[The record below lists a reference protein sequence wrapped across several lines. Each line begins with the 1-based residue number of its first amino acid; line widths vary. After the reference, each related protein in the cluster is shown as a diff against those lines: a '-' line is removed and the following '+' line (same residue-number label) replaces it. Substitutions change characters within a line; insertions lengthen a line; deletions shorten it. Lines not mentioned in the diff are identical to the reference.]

1 MSEGPKLYT
10 NKPKKGKLS
19 QNRILCFC
27 FNFSLINCLC
37 YLQTN
42 STTETISRATPE
54 SQGLFFTFIISNG
67 DSVFSSA
74 TSATTKRVI
83 CSPLQVSLAYAFG
96 CQSCCWRSFSFSFSS
111 ILSFLNHFYVYLI
124 QSDWIFKIV

>member
-19 QNRILCFC
+19 QIRILCFC
-27 FNFSLINCLC
+27 FSFSLINCLC

-74 TSATTKRVI
+74 TSATTTKRVI

-111 ILSFLNHFYVYLI
+111 ILSLFIHFYVYMCVFILI
-124 QSDWIFKIV
+124 QSD